1 MGYGLMPYRINISK
15 IEGLYGTQ
23 NTELK
28 TNIIQACSSEFNRLD
43 EDFET
48 EDGWLE
54 SRTIME
60 AFLNG
65 ALEKIEYNSAK
76 HWYIVELLIR
86 GFGQDLDNGS
96 WYPAN
101 IDPLYGL
108 SEFRMYLIEKQGKIN
123 LKSPDD
129 FPVVFTIEN
138 GNLDE
143 ALNSIKTNYSDSG
156 QVNEFVSWVREAK
169 DQDQDLVLYYY

>member
-15 IEGLYGTQ
+15 IEDLYGTQ
-23 NTELK
+23 DTELK
-28 TNIIQACSSEFNRLD
+28 TKIIQSCADYFNRLD
-43 EDFET
+43 DDFEI
-48 EDGWLE
+48 EDGWLG
-54 SRTIME
+54 SKTIME
-60 AFLNG
+60 SFLNG
-65 ALEKIEYNSAK
+65 ALEKVEYNSAK

-86 GFGQDLDNGS
+86 GFGQDLNNGS

-101 IDPLYGL
+101 IDPLYSL

-138 GNLDE
+138 EKLDE
-143 ALNSIKTNYSDSG
+143 ALNSIKANYSDPG
-156 QVNEFVSWVREAK
+156 QVNEFASWVQEAK
-169 DQDQDLVLYYY
+169 DHAQDLVLYYY